1 MKKLASFLLLI
12 ALSTGA
18 FSQNI
23 TKISFENQ
31 EIRDILGSLGK
42 MVNRTVVMD
51 DTVSGRATY
60 FFNEMDFVEAVRV
73 FADAYDLYVQEQ
85 DGVLLVSRISVEEK
99 GDQIKP
105 LRHGRTP
112 AHPGANPHPEP
123 QTNHPIRQPPHGAH
137 QYPADGCQ
145 SGGYP

>member
-73 FADAYDLYVQEQ
+73 FCRRL
-85 DGVLLVSRISVEEK
+85 
-99 GDQIKP
+99 
-105 LRHGRTP
+105 
-112 AHPGANPHPEP
+112 
-123 QTNHPIRQPPHGAH
+123 
-137 QYPADGCQ
+137 
-145 SGGYP
+145 